1 MPNNQRPPYILVK
14 TWLDIYYSRQT
25 PEHKEAQVVVE
36 TLILKNFYSVYE
48 AEMYLFQLERPKAAQ
63 QITTQMRNHNF

>member
-25 PEHKEAQVVVE
+25 PEHAEAQAVVE
-36 TLILKNFYSVYE
+36 ALILKNFYSVYE
-48 AEMYLFQLERPKAAQ
+48 AEMYLFQLDRSISA
-63 QITTQMRNHNF
+63 

>member
-1 MPNNQRPPYILVK
+1 MPNNQSPPYILIK

-36 TLILKNFYSVYE
+36 ALILKNFYSVYE
-48 AEMYLFQLERPKAAQ
+48 AEMYLFRLERSISA
-63 QITTQMRNHNF
+63 

>member
-1 MPNNQRPPYILVK
+1 MLNNQRPPYILVK
-14 TWLDIYYSRQT
+14 TWLDIYYSQQT

-48 AEMYLFQLERPKAAQ
+48 AEIYLFRLERSISA
-63 QITTQMRNHNF
+63 

>member
-1 MPNNQRPPYILVK
+1 MSNNQRPPYILVK

-36 TLILKNFYSVYE
+36 ALMLKNFYSVYE
-48 AEMYLFQLERPKAAQ
+48 AEMYLFRLERSISA
-63 QITTQMRNHNF
+63 